1 MPVYAVVK
9 KGKTDIDNWLVYQNG
24 KVIRTIP
31 GNKMPGQEE
40 EEDDKPT
47 WGEVYDF
54 MRRAIKANPGIVVK

>member
-31 GNKMPGQEE
+31 GNQMPGQEE

>member
-1 MPVYAVVK
+1 M
-9 KGKTDIDNWLVYQNG
+9 GNWLVYQNG

-31 GNKMPGQEE
+31 GNQMPGQEE

-54 MRRAIKANPGIVVK
+54 MRRAIKSNPGIVVK

>member
-1 MPVYAVVK
+1 MPVYAVMK
-9 KGKTDIDNWLVYQNG
+9 KGKTDMGNWLVYQDE

-31 GNKMPGQEE
+31 GNQMPGQEE

-54 MRRAIKANPGIVVK
+54 MRRTIKANPGIVVK

>member
-1 MPVYAVVK
+1 M
-9 KGKTDIDNWLVYQNG
+9 GNWLVYQNG

-31 GNKMPGQEE
+31 GNQMPGQEE

-54 MRRAIKANPGIVVK
+54 MRRTIKANPGIVVK